1 MTVSQSHIDKYTLS
15 YSDFEFIRPKIQ
27 SAWLDYALKILSYRV
42 SGHFDPPDDIDVAL
56 IHYVADQLHLP
67 LELTSLPKLSARS
80 NRLREQN
87 VRLYLGVDHISTE
100 QKLELKQQ
108 LENNPNVASFSL
120 EELTSFILK
129 WCLERRL
136 TPPDKKWTLRIYT
149 SLKTKVDEALFFQI
163 ASNLDSMKKE
173 AMLLSI
179 ADDGSYPSLAEIRVG
194 PGSVSRKTFDNLS
207 KRLSFINSLSLDSL
221 NLEKT
226 RKDWRSEIE
235 RRTAKLDPWEIKRM
249 NPVQQIGMYSVFL
262 HNQTPAL
269 TDALIDSLIDAV
281 FKFRKRAEKA
291 IASEIARE
299 AQSVYDKDKLLKD
312 ILVHALERPER
323 AIGDVVFELISQ
335 PDAQRLIKATSKKGE
350 WAHDVFTQ
358 MKRSW
363 MGHYRPM
370 LGKLLNVI
378 EFRSNNQAYRPL
390 IDALDWLNVNFK
402 NRAKIRIGPDGPPIN
417 GIVPPKYRPA
427 VVNGE
432 GFIDRHSYELCVVLE
447 LRDKLRCRELWV
459 PGSKRYKN
467 PDEDIPAD
475 FDRKRLEY
483 YEKLK
488 LDTEPTNFT
497 KGIREELTNQ
507 LVALNDELP
516 KNRKVFVTANS
527 KWKLTPFVAQ
537 REPKQLSALKSGIG
551 AKWPMTSLLD
561 MQKETALDTGFLREF
576 KTVGR
581 YQNISKSDLNKRLLL
596 CLYGLGTNA
605 GIKRISSACHDV
617 TYDQLLH
624 VRRRFIDSASLRE
637 ANQVVANS
645 ILDIRDPNIWGEMG
659 TACASDSKQY
669 AAYDQNPMAEWHMRY
684 GGRGIMIYWHVEK
697 KSLCIYSKLKKVSVS
712 EVASMIEGVL
722 HHKTD
727 MDIQTQYT
735 DSHGQ
740 TEVAFAFCHLLG
752 FDLAP
757 RIKRI
762 AYQKLSLPGA
772 GIVSRLSNIREMC
785 IHTRP
790 IDWALIEQQY
800 DELVRYATALRE
812 GTTDPE
818 TVLRR
823 FTRASLQ
830 HPNYRALAELGR
842 AIRTIFVCRYL
853 RFEQFRR
860 DINEGLNVMENWNSA
875 TKFVHFGRAGEFS
888 SNRRED
894 QEVSV
899 QALHL
904 LQNCMVYVNT
914 QMYQSMLSQPEW
926 HDRLGPEDFRG
937 ITPLIYGHV
946 NPYGRFDLNL
956 ETRLSI

>member
-1 MTVSQSHIDKYTLS
+1 MNLLNGHVHRWTLNFHDIAFLRSQPDTTI
-15 YSDFEFIRPKIQ
+15 
-27 SAWLDYALKILSYRV
+27 LDLGLKILSYRYVGQFVPPSELDDMIIRYV
-42 SGHFDPPDDIDVAL
+42 S
-56 IHYVADQLHLP
+56 DQLDLP
-67 LELTSLPKLSARS
+67 DRLTELPKLASR
-80 NRLREQN
+80 RERERRN
-87 VRLYLGVDHISTE
+87 LVRAYLKIETFSEVVAA
-100 QKLELKQQ
+100 ELKKW
-108 LENNPNVASFSL
+108 LEADPNMAALSID
-120 EELTSFILK
+120 ELQKVLRK
-129 WCLERRL
+129 WCLERKVSEPGKTWISRC
-136 TPPDKKWTLRIYT
+136 YA
-149 SLKTKVDEALFFQI
+149 SLQTKVSEALFFQI
-163 ASNLDSMKKE
+163 YSSLSDDTKNK
-173 AMLLSI
+173 MLSSI
-179 ADDGSYPSLAEIRVG
+179 AGDKSMPSLSEIRSG
-194 PGSVSRKTFDNLS
+194 PGRVSRKTFDNLS
-207 KRLSFINSLSLDSL
+207 DRLAFINSFELN
-221 NLEKT
+221 NLELDGT
-226 RKDWRSEIE
+226 TKDWRSEIE

-249 NPVQQIGMYSVFL
+249 DPIQQVGMYSVFL

-291 IASEIARE
+291 IASDIARE

-323 AIGDVVFELISQ
+323 AIGDVVFELISP
-335 PDAQRLIKATSKKGE
+335 PDAQRLIKATSKRGE
-350 WAHDVFTQ
+350 WAHEVFVQ

-390 IDALDWLNVNFK
+390 INALDWLNVNFK
-402 NRAKIRIGPDGPPIN
+402 NRTKIRIGPDGPPIN
-417 GIVPPKYRPA
+417 GIVPQKYRPA
-427 VVNGE
+427 VVDGE
-432 GFIDRHSYELCVVLE
+432 GFIDRQSYELCVVLE

-467 PDEDIPAD
+467 PDEDVPAD

-497 KGIREELTNQ
+497 KSIRDELTNQ

-576 KTVGR
+576 KTAGR

-624 VRRRFIDSASLRE
+624 IRRRFIDSASLRE

-645 ILDIRDPNIWGEMG
+645 ILDIRDPGIWGEMG

-762 AYQKLSLPGA
+762 TYQKLSLPA
-772 GIVSRLSNIREMC
+772 SGIVSRLSNIREMC

-790 IDWALIEQQY
+790 IDWVLIEQQY
-800 DELVRYATALRE
+800 DELVRYATALKE

-853 RFEQFRR
+853 RFERFRR

-914 QMYQSMLSQPEW
+914 QMYQTMLSQPEW
-926 HDRLGPEDFRG
+926 RDRLGPDDFRG

-946 NPYGRFDLNL
+946 NPYGNFDLNL
-956 ETRLSI
+956 DTRLML